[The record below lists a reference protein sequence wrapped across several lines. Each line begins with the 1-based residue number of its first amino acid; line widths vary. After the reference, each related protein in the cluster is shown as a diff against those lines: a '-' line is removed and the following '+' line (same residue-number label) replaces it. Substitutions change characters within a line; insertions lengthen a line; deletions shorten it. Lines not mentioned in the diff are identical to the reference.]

1 MRLVLSV
8 NAERP
13 VTGSKSTG
21 VVADRRREGMAT
33 ELDSGGGSKRRR
45 TGEGG
50 ERAHPGAGA
59 AAETEARG
67 RRRRGSGQRGEV
79 DLARENEGDLARGR
93 ELARG
98 NLTNGAPAVGAP
110 LVIFFYIA
118 MAHQAEVRH

>member
-1 MRLVLSV
+1 M
-8 NAERP
+8 
-13 VTGSKSTG
+13 TK
-21 VVADRRREGMAT
+21 
-33 ELDSGGGSKRRR
+33 
-45 TGEGG
+45 
-50 ERAHPGAGA
+50 
-59 AAETEARG
+59 TEARG

-79 DLARENEGDLARGR
+79 DLARERDEGDLARGR